1 MIAKRLAGLVVPV
14 ITPVDENDQVDVSAF
29 RKVLK
34 HLVDAGVHGIFVG
47 GSAGEGPLLTAKAW
61 RCMMETAHDAVAG
74 KADLL
79 GGVSDTSTA
88 RMVEKIEILK
98 AVGFAR
104 FVVTP
109 SFYLSVKTPQE
120 HLRLFGRA
128 KDSAGDMEMIAYNI
142 PQCVGAPLAVET
154 ICEMAKRGWIRC
166 CKESSGDKAYL
177 TRLITE
183 GKQVGLEVMVGD
195 ELSIPEGMQAGG
207 KGIVPVC
214 ANFDPELFL
223 CLYAAAKE
231 GNSAEVQKL
240 YQRMLEV
247 RNILVVAGV
256 SWLAGIK
263 YSLSKL
269 GMGNGKPVSPL
280 EPTGQEQAAK
290 IEELIRNDYA

>member
-1 MIAKRLAGLVVPV
+1 MIEKRLAGLVVPV
-14 ITPVDENDQVDVSAF
+14 ITPVDENDQVDVAAF

-34 HLVDAGVHGIFVG
+34 HLVAAGVHGIFVG

-61 RCMMETAHDAVAG
+61 RCMMETAHDEVAG

-98 AVGFAR
+98 AIGFAR

-128 KDSAGDMEMIAYNI
+128 KDVAGDMEMIAYNI

-154 ICEMAKRGWIRC
+154 ICEMARRGWVRC

-214 ANFDPELFL
+214 ANFDPKLFL
-223 CLYAAAKE
+223 CLYNAAVE
-231 GNSAEVQKL
+231 GNAAEVQKR
-240 YQRMLEV
+240 YQRMLDI

-280 EPTGQEQAAK
+280 EPTGKEQAAK
-290 IEELIRNDYA
+290 IDELIRNNYA